1 MLSPAAVVVA
11 DAGRDDDTVPGRIII
26 IIVVVVGCRR
36 GIERV
41 LSLRDSARRG
51 DAHRHR
57 RLFVDAARQSRV
69 HVGRQL
75 ARDTSVPPPTARQP
89 VVHVRRAAG
98 RRRPTVPSPLHRH
111 AVSRS
116 FKAKFHYA
124 SWFEAG
130 SKLVADRFEA
140 GRRPASNHL
149 RTRQRNGIW
158 SRTC

>member
-1 MLSPAAVVVA
+1 MLSSAGAAVVA
-11 DAGRDDDTVPGRIII
+11 DAGRDDDNVPGRIIIVIIIIIII
-26 IIVVVVGCRR
+26 IIVVVVGCCRS
-36 GIERV
+36 IERV

-51 DAHRHR
+51 DADRHR

-75 ARDTSVPPPTARQP
+75 ARDTSVPPPTAPQP
-89 VVHVRRAAG
+89 VVDVRRAAG

-111 AVSRS
+111 AVDRS

-130 SKLVADRFEA
+130 R
-140 GRRPASNHL
+140 
-149 RTRQRNGIW
+149 
-158 SRTC
+158 